1 MPSTP
6 LPTLDSELL
15 ELQPT
20 PGCTCSCLRIGTCHK
35 ACAFAQFL
43 SLNGAATCMLR
54 CLLDHVCTT
63 AVHIWP
69 RDQTPAEAKHM
80 HPLYHVLIVALPSA
94 HQTWLCACHLHG
106 TCSSMLSR
114 LGIHCSCMYTHTPTR
129 LNLCAPPPRQLP
141 HICLYNLCPCALL
154 NTYLDVEQ
162 PHTSPHMPTKEMF
175 SYQRQF
181 VKFGRDNCFFK
192 CEDNTRL

>member
-20 PGCTCSCLRIGTCHK
+20 LGCTCSCLRIGTCHK

-141 HICLYNLCPCALL
+141 YMPLQLVSLCITEYISGCRTTTHFTPHAHKRNFFLPTPICE
-154 NTYLDVEQ
+154 VW
-162 PHTSPHMPTKEMF
+162 K
-175 SYQRQF
+175 
-181 VKFGRDNCFFK
+181 G
-192 CEDNTRL
+192 